1 MMAKRGDDAHASTE
15 DGAGLVVVKHKP
27 FNAEAPLSALRED
40 VTPLKHFY
48 LRSNFDVP
56 LLDLDSWRLYIG
68 GAVERSADL
77 SLAELR
83 SFPASTVTATMECA
97 GNSRTGLAPLPK
109 GEPWGSGAVSTAT
122 WRGVSLRNALE
133 RAGVRSTTVEIVFT
147 AADRGTMD
155 GNSEVLPFA
164 RSLPI
169 EKALHPDTI
178 LVYEM
183 NGTPLPPEHGGPV
196 RLFVP
201 GWYGM
206 ASVKWLVRID
216 AVEQPFTGFFQAQR
230 YILDLPGSDTSEPLR
245 EMRVKSIITSPAP
258 GAALAQGAQTVSGV
272 AWSGCGAIKS
282 VEVSVEGG
290 GAWHPAQLIGDV
302 APYGWQRWQYE
313 WGVTRPGRHVLR
325 ARATD
330 EQGNVQP
337 DVAAWNRLGY
347 ANNSIQSVIVQVQEQ
362 DTAG

>member
-1 MMAKRGDDAHASTE
+1 MIAKHGNDSHAVVK
-15 DGAGLVVVKHKP
+15 DQAGLVVVKHKP
-27 FNAEAPLSALRED
+27 LNAEAPLGALREA
-40 VTPLKHFY
+40 VTPLQHFY

-56 LLDLDSWRLYIG
+56 LLDPDSWRLHIG
-68 GAVERSADL
+68 GAVERPADL

-83 SFPASTVTATMECA
+83 SHSTHTITATMECA
-97 GNSRTGLAPLPK
+97 GNSRTGLAPLPT
-109 GEPWGSGAVSTAT
+109 GEPWGSGAVSTAI
-122 WRGVSLRNALE
+122 WRGVSLRSVLE
-133 RAGVRSTTVEIVFT
+133 RTGLRPTAVEVVFT

-183 NGTPLPPEHGGPV
+183 NGVPLPPGHGGPV

-206 ASVKWLVRID
+206 ASVKWLVRIE

-230 YILDLPGSDTSEPLR
+230 YILDLPGSITNEPLR

-258 GAALAQGAQTVSGV
+258 GALLARGLQTISGV
-272 AWSGCGAIKS
+272 AWSGGGPIKT

-290 GAWHPAQLIGDV
+290 GAWQQAQLVGDGT
-302 APYGWQRWQYE
+302 PYGWQRWQYE
-313 WGVTRPGRHVLR
+313 WVVTRPGRHVLR

-347 ANNSIQSVIVQVQEQ
+347 ANNSIQPVIVQVQEQ

>member
-1 MMAKRGDDAHASTE
+1 MMVKDGDDGHAAIE
-15 DGAGLVVVKHKP
+15 DGARLVVVKHKP
-27 FNAEAPLSALRED
+27 FNAEAPLSALREE
-40 VTPLKHFY
+40 VTPLEYFY

-56 LLDLDSWRLYIG
+56 LLDPASWRLHID
-68 GAVERSADL
+68 GAVEHAAEI
-77 SLAELR
+77 SLDELR
-83 SFPASTVTATMECA
+83 SLPASSMTATMECA

-109 GEPWGSGAVSTAT
+109 GEPWGSGAVSTGT
-122 WRGVSLRNALE
+122 WRGVPLRNVLE
-133 RAGVRSTTVEIVFT
+133 RAGVRPSAVEIVFT

-183 NGTPLPPEHGGPV
+183 NGVSLPPEHGGPV

-206 ASVKWLVRID
+206 ASVKWLVRIE

-230 YILDLPGSDTSEPLR
+230 YILDLPGSVTREPLR
-245 EMRVKSIITSPAP
+245 EMRVKSIITAPMP
-258 GAALAQGAQTVSGV
+258 GAVLAQGAQTISGV
-272 AWSGCGAIKS
+272 AWSGGGAIKA

-290 GAWHPAQLIGDV
+290 GAWHAAQLVGD
-302 APYGWQRWQYE
+302 ATPYGWQRWQYE
-313 WGVTRPGRHVLR
+313 WVVTRPGRHVLR

-330 EQGNVQP
+330 EADSVQP
-337 DVAAWNRLGY
+337 DVAEWNRLGY
-347 ANNSIQSVIVQVQEQ
+347 ANNSIQSVIVQVREQ
-362 DTAG
+362 GTDG